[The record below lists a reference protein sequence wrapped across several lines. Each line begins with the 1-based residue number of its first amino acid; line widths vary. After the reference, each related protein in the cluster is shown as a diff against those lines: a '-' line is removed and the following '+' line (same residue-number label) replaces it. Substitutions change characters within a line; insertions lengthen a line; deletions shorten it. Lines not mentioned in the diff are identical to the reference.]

1 MYLSLM
7 WPIFQLRCEQEVRQE
22 SGVGSKSWALEGLV
36 R

>member
-7 WPIFQLRCEQEVRQE
+7 RPIIQLACEQEVRQE
-22 SGVGSKSWALEGLV
+22 SGVGSKSWALEGLA